1 MHYIYIYIY
10 IYIFFFFFFFF
21 LNFLYFFFN
30 RLSSAAST
38 ISNKLTNC
46 GCLSVA
52 FNACA
57 LKPFFFTRLWSVYI
71 LLVISCVGA
80 GNLYMRSYFPTIA
93 VSQGATLDQAAMMV
107 ILVGLLDLISRL
119 SLGFLADTHMLK
131 SS

>member
-1 MHYIYIYIY
+1 MWVGHEQIM
-10 IYIFFFFFFFF
+10 
-21 LNFLYFFFN
+21 
-30 RLSSAAST
+30 ST
-38 ISNKLTNC
+38 DPECIMDGS
-46 GCLSVA
+46 
-52 FNACA
+52 FW
-57 LKPFFFTRLWSVYI
+57 LWSVYI